1 MHRVNSVRSGEAR
14 ARKDTPL
21 DFLARLEELEQKNP
35 SSSSAVAEKVGAG
48 APAASAVSGGGAGWM
63 APAGK
68 AASGMGTRAK
78 TRAAAAPTESAD
90 DVLAKLAEMNKEI
103 DQIRKEK
110 RERTPPE
117 KHVTGGS
124 VGLWD

>member
-1 MHRVNSVRSGEAR
+1 MPMHRVNSVRSGESR
-14 ARKDTPL
+14 PRKDTPL

-35 SSSSAVAEKVGAG
+35 SSSSAAAEKVG
-48 APAASAVSGGGAGWM
+48 APAASAVSGSGAGWM

-68 AASGMGTRAK
+68 AASGMGTRAR
-78 TRAAAAPTESAD
+78 TRASAAPTESAD